1 MGNFP
6 DTDIDVILLGGRS
19 LESRLTVQTQRSK
32 GFSLQNISNPPY
44 PMMHFWK
51 CKFASFQAEKEE
63 EECNCAENEE
73 CYHGECIGKEGY
85 FNPIDG
91 NVAIWSVNIPLSIS
105 KNTNNASRINVSRS
119 ERIVLIDVDI
129 IVKKTNRQCFIC
141 VSLSSQHCD
150 HWWRI
155 SLSIWEQTTLNHCR
169 FVEETNLPEVCV
181 GGRK

>member
-1 MGNFP
+1 
-6 DTDIDVILLGGRS
+6 
-19 LESRLTVQTQRSK
+19 
-32 GFSLQNISNPPY
+32 
-44 PMMHFWK
+44 MHFWK

-119 ERIVLIDVDI
+119 KRIVLFDVDI
-129 IVKKTNRQCFIC
+129 IVKKQIDSALSASRWVRNIVTTDDEYRCQYENRA
-141 VSLSSQHCD
+141 
-150 HWWRI
+150 R
-155 SLSIWEQTTLNHCR
+155 
-169 FVEETNLPEVCV
+169 
-181 GGRK
+181 

>member
-1 MGNFP
+1 
-6 DTDIDVILLGGRS
+6 
-19 LESRLTVQTQRSK
+19 
-32 GFSLQNISNPPY
+32 
-44 PMMHFWK
+44 MMHFWK

-129 IVKKTNRQCFIC
+129 IVKKNKSTVLYLRLVEFATLWPVMTNIFVNMRT
-141 VSLSSQHCD
+141 D
-150 HWWRI
+150 HAKP
-155 SLSIWEQTTLNHCR
+155 LSICWRDEFTRSMCWRT
-169 FVEETNLPEVCV
+169 
-181 GGRK
+181 